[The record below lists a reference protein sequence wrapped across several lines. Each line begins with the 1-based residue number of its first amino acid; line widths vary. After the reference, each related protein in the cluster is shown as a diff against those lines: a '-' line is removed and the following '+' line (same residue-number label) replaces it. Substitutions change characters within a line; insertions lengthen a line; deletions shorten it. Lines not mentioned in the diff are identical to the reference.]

1 MSDAP
6 SETIKT
12 SSKMYP
18 KSASRAGLKGFV
30 ARPYVFVSGKGGVGK
45 SLVAAALASG
55 AAESGRKTLLV
66 ETGERSYFQDF
77 LELPA
82 VDHTPRP
89 SGLGFDLA
97 LWSGESC
104 LREYVLHLLKLERLY
119 KIFFENKVMKA
130 LVNVAPGLGEI
141 AILGKITSG
150 IRRVGPPITYD
161 TIVVDMP
168 ATGHALAV
176 FRTPKGMSDA
186 IQIGPIA
193 QHSGEIDRL
202 LRDPMTSALVAVTL
216 LEELPIIET
225 EEFVSQVH
233 REFAM
238 PVCVVGNRKLEVP
251 LEIAELDALAKAA
264 AETNELGQYAGGLAG
279 QLKNQANMI
288 QLLSETLSK
297 SVASEALL
305 VPRYLAK
312 SPREMIQAT
321 KEALRVLWTR
331 S

>member
-1 MSDAP
+1 MSKASSQSP
-6 SETIKT
+6 T
-12 SSKMYP
+12 SSP
-18 KSASRAGLKGFV
+18 PVAPRARHGAASPGFV

-45 SLVAAALASG
+45 SLVAAALARG

-66 ETGERSYFQDF
+66 ETGERSYFKDF
-77 LELPA
+77 LELPE

-119 KIFFENKVMKA
+119 RLFFENKVMKA

-150 IRRVGPPITYD
+150 IRRVGPPMVYD

-168 ATGHALAV
+168 ATGHALAM

-202 LRDPMTSALVAVTL
+202 LRDPVTSALVAVTL
-216 LEELPIIET
+216 LEELPIVET
-225 EEFVSQVH
+225 EEFVRQVSK
-233 REFAM
+233 EFKM
-238 PVCVVGNRKLEVP
+238 QYCVVGNRQLSVPIEVSD
-251 LEIAELDALAKAA
+251 LDRLADANR
-264 AETNELGQYAGGLAG
+264 ESSELGKYARGLAG
-279 QLKNQANMI
+279 QLRNQDQMI
-288 QLLSETLSK
+288 ALLRDK
-297 SVASEALL
+297 VPGDVLL
-305 VPRYLAK
+305 VPRFLAK
-312 SPREMIQAT
+312 SPREMIDAT
-321 KEALRVLWTR
+321 KEALRVLWMR

>member
-6 SETIKT
+6 SERSKT
-12 SSKMYP
+12 SSQTGSKT
-18 KSASRAGLKGFV
+18 ASRAGLEGFA

-45 SLVAAALASG
+45 SLVAASLAKG

-77 LELPA
+77 LELPV

-89 SGLGFDLA
+89 SGLGFDIA

-176 FRTPKGMSDA
+176 FRTPKGMAEA

-193 QHSGEIDRL
+193 QHSAEIDRL
-202 LRDPMTSALVAVTL
+202 LRDPMSSALVAVTL

-225 EEFVSQVH
+225 EEFVGQVH

-238 PVCVVGNRKLEVP
+238 PVCVVGNRKIEVP
-251 LEIAELDALAKAA
+251 LEVSELESLGEAA
-264 AETNELGQYAGGLAG
+264 GNSHEIGEYANGVAG
-279 QLKNQANMI
+279 QLKNQAKMI
-288 QLLSETLSK
+288 ELLKTTLSK
-297 SVASEALL
+297 TVASEALL
-305 VPRYLAK
+305 VPRYLAR
-312 SPREMIQAT
+312 SPREMIDAT

>member
-1 MSDAP
+1 MADL
-6 SETIKT
+6 
-12 SSKMYP
+12 
-18 KSASRAGLKGFV
+18 AGFAL
-30 ARPYVFVSGKGGVGK
+30 RPYVFVSGKGGVGK

-55 AAESGRKTLLV
+55 TAESGRKTLLV

-77 LELPA
+77 LELPV

-89 SGLGFDLA
+89 SGLGFDIA

-176 FRTPKGMSDA
+176 FRTPKGMADA

-216 LEELPIIET
+216 LEELPIVET
-225 EEFVSQVH
+225 EEFVGQVH

-251 LEIAELDALAKAA
+251 LEVSELEALATASTEA
-264 AETNELGQYAGGLAG
+264 NELGRYARGLAG
-279 QLKNQANMI
+279 QLKSQANMI
-288 QLLSETLSK
+288 ELLRAAIGNAAIGET
-297 SVASEALL
+297 ATSEALL

-312 SPREMIQAT
+312 SPREMIDAT

>member
-1 MSDAP
+1 MADL
-6 SETIKT
+6 
-12 SSKMYP
+12 
-18 KSASRAGLKGFV
+18 AGFAL
-30 ARPYVFVSGKGGVGK
+30 RPYVFVSGKGGVGK

-55 AAESGRKTLLV
+55 TAESGRKTLLV

-77 LELPA
+77 LELPV

-89 SGLGFDLA
+89 SGLGFDIA

-176 FRTPKGMSDA
+176 FRTPKGMADA

-216 LEELPIIET
+216 LEELPIVET
-225 EEFVSQVH
+225 EEFVGQVH

-251 LEIAELDALAKAA
+251 LEVSELEALATASA
-264 AETNELGQYAGGLAG
+264 DANELGRYAHGLAG
-279 QLKNQANMI
+279 QLKSQANMI
-288 QLLSETLSK
+288 ELLRAAIGKAAIGETA
-297 SVASEALL
+297 ASEALL

-312 SPREMIQAT
+312 SPREMIDAT